1 VVAERAA
8 ADWAEDDLPALV
20 RGAAPFSSVSAE
32 DFGEVA
38 ELVRPVVNVALMAK
52 RCGYLPGMGD
62 HCAVEVGGIRLAY
75 QAWGAAGAP
84 PLVLLHALGEGGA
97 DWDGVA
103 PAFARH
109 WRVYA
114 PDLRGHGRSD
124 WPGGYSLEVM
134 RADVLGFLDALALDR
149 VDMIG
154 HSMGGLVALL
164 VAEDQP
170 ERVGRLI
177 LEDVAA
183 LLPRK
188 RSIPARPD
196 GELPYDW
203 EMVLAIRR
211 QIDDPDPA
219 WLERLSQITAQT
231 LVVGGGAG
239 SHIPQDRVAELARRI
254 HGARIQTIAAGH
266 LIHAA
271 EPTAFTQMALMF
283 MRPGEAPGRSLR

>member
-1 VVAERAA
+1 M
-8 ADWAEDDLPALV
+8 ADQ
-20 RGAAPFSSVSAE
+20 
-32 DFGEVA
+32 
-38 ELVRPVVNVALMAK
+38 
-52 RCGYLPGMGD
+52 
-62 HCAVEVGGIRLAY
+62 CAVEFGGVRLAY
-75 QAWGAAGAP
+75 QAWGSPDAP
-84 PLVLLHALGEGGA
+84 PLVLLHALGESAA

-114 PDLRGHGRSD
+114 PDLRGHGSSS
-124 WPGGYSLEVM
+124 WPGSYSVEAM
-134 RADVLGFLDALALDR
+134 QADVLGFLDALALDR
-149 VDMIG
+149 VDLIG
-154 HSMGGLVALL
+154 HSMGGLVAYL
-164 VAEDQP
+164 VARDQP

-188 RSIPARPD
+188 RSIPARPA

-219 WLERLSQITAQT
+219 WLERLGRITAPA
-231 LVVGGGAG
+231 LVIAGGPQ
-239 SHIPQDRVAELARRI
+239 SSIPQDRVAELARRI
-254 HGARIQTIAAGH
+254 PGARRETIPAGH

-271 EPTAFTQMALMF
+271 EPEAFAATALMF
-283 MRPGEAPGRSLR
+283 LLAGEAPGRPG

>member
-1 VVAERAA
+1 M
-8 ADWAEDDLPALV
+8 ADQCAIE
-20 RGAAPFSSVSAE
+20 
-32 DFGEVA
+32 FGGV
-38 ELVRPVVNVALMAK
+38 
-52 RCGYLPGMGD
+52 
-62 HCAVEVGGIRLAY
+62 RLAY
-75 QAWGAAGAP
+75 QAWGSPDAP
-84 PLVLLHALGEGGA
+84 PLVLLHALGESAA

-114 PDLRGHGRSD
+114 PDLRGHGSSS
-124 WPGGYSLEVM
+124 WPGSYSVEAM
-134 RADVLGFLDALALDR
+134 QADVLGFLDALALDR
-149 VDMIG
+149 VDLIG
-154 HSMGGLVALL
+154 HSMGGLVAYL
-164 VAEDQP
+164 VAGDQP

-219 WLERLSQITAQT
+219 WLERLSRITAPA
-231 LVVGGGAG
+231 LVIAGGPQ
-239 SHIPQDRVAELARRI
+239 SSIPQDRVAELACRI
-254 HGARIQTIAAGH
+254 PGARRETIPAGH
-266 LIHAA
+266 LIHATEPEAFA
-271 EPTAFTQMALMF
+271 ETALMF
-283 MRPGEAPGRSLR
+283 LLAGEAPGRLG